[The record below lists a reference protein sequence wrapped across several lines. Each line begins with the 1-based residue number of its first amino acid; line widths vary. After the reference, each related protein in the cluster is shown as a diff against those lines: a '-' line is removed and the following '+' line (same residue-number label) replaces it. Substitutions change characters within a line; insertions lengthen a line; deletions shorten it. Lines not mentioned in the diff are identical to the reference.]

1 MGGTGRGLA
10 VPCHQSNLAW
20 EAQTDV
26 RDLVSRMYDAA
37 MGHKF
42 SRVLARSR
50 YWGVFVAGSASYFIA
65 TVDFLVGWF
74 VGWVVDWFVN

>member
-42 SRVLARSR
+42 FSCLGAVKILGSFRRR
-50 YWGVFVAGSASYFIA
+50 ERIVFHSYCRF
-65 TVDFLVGWF
+65 FGWLVRWLG
-74 VGWVVDWFVN
+74 G